1 MSEDDKK
8 IVIDEDSVKSEAEN
22 IQKQQIEKNRS
33 EVEHTLKD
41 ALSSS
46 GIKADFTQTE
56 DKIVVEIPLSSKE
69 EQEALVKKL
78 MEQKIQEAEAEA
90 ARRAEEEMK
99 KREAEAKAKAEAEA
113 KAKAEAEAKAKAE
126 AEAKAKAEAE
136 AKAKAKAKAE
146 AEAKAKAEAE
156 AKAKAEAEAKAK
168 AEAEAKAKAE
178 AEAEAE
184 AKAKAEAEAK
194 AKAEAEAKAKA
205 EAEAKAKAEV
215 KAKPKT
221 KPATKAPSTAL
232 NSDKFVPNLKRK
244 YLETVRPYLMEE
256 FKYKSPMQIPCIKK
270 VTVSVGCG
278 DAKDNKKFLDAAVKE
293 LEQITGQH
301 VLRTK
306 ARKAIAN
313 FKIRQG
319 MEIGAM
325 VTLRG
330 DNMWFFL
337 ERLICIALPRVRDFR
352 GVKKTAFDGRGNYS
366 LGITEQIIFPEID
379 FDKIERISGLNVA
392 IVTTATNDKEG
403 FALLSSLGMPFQK

>member
-99 KREAEAKAKAEAEA
+99 KREEEAKAKAEAEA

-136 AKAKAKAKAE
+136 AKAKAK
-146 AEAKAKAEAE
+146 
-156 AKAKAEAEAKAK
+156 
-168 AEAEAKAKAE
+168 
-178 AEAEAE
+178 
-184 AKAKAEAEAK
+184 
-194 AKAEAEAKAKA
+194 
-205 EAEAKAKAEV
+205 
-215 KAKPKT
+215 PKT
-221 KPATKAPSTAL
+221 KPANKAPSTAL